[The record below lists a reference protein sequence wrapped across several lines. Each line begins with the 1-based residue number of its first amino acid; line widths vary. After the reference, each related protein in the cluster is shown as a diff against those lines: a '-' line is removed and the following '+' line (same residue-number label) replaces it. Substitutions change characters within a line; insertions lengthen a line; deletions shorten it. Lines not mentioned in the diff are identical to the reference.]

1 MAKIAC
7 RPILKYDKYYFLKEK
22 IISKEYKMISETC
35 QSKKKKIKRIKI
47 KFDRKKKLKQDEI
60 IKTKI
65 KQFRK

>member
-35 QSKKKKIKRIKI
+35 QSKKKTIKRIKI
-47 KFDRKKKLKQDEI
+47 KFDRKKN
-60 IKTKI
+60 
-65 KQFRK
+65 